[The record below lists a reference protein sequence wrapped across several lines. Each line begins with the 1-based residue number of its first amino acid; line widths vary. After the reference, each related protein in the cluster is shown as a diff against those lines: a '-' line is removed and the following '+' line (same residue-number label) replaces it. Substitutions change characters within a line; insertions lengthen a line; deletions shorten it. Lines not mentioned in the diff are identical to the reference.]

1 MIVWGQSI
9 VAATPE
15 RCRLELSPAGLI
27 RVESPF
33 DAVTQAQLR
42 KIRPRGRW
50 NGPKRGWEFPLSAAE
65 ALRKCLGS
73 RFPVTP
79 QLQQWLDWCALP
91 LPPLPPHRELVAAAD
106 LNQTLPDGRTPLP
119 HQRSGA
125 RWLLARRG
133 AVLADEMGLGKTL
146 TALLAVR
153 SLLRCSDCRLMVIAP
168 VGLHPHWQRE
178 AELLNLEP
186 ELVSW
191 ARLPPELPPAGTVL
205 VVDEA
210 HFAQSLQ
217 ANRTAALLRLA
228 RHPRL
233 RAIWMLT
240 GTPMKNGRPA
250 QLYPL
255 LAAIDHPIA
264 RDQRLFE
271 ERYCQGHWRERQG
284 GSQWQA
290 RGSSHLEELRRLT
303 RPLILHRRKIQVS
316 DLPPKRRHQIPIALA
331 DAESRGFDHRV
342 DLVVEDFRRRAG
354 LGEVRSDAEPLA
366 LLTGL
371 RRIAAEFKLPA
382 AQQLLRNLLNRGE
395 AVVLFS
401 GFVEPLQ
408 LLQQC
413 LGGELLTGR
422 QRPRDRQLAVDRFQR
437 GDSDLLLATFGTG
450 GLGFTLHRA
459 RHVVLLERPWT
470 PGDVDQAEDRCH
482 RLGMDGQGL
491 HCHWLKLG
499 PADQLVDG
507 LIASKAE
514 RIEILLGPRRVEVQR
529 DSLPS
534 MVRRCLEAI

>member
-1 MIVWGQSI
+1 MV
-9 VAATPE
+9 
-15 RCRLELSPAGLI
+15 
-27 RVESPF
+27 SPF

-42 KIRPRGRW
+42 RIRPRGRW
-50 NGPKRGWEFPLSAAE
+50 IGSKHGWEFPLAA
-65 ALRKCLGS
+65 AVPLRQCLGR

-79 QLQQWLDWCALP
+79 TLQQWLDWCDSP

-106 LNQTLPDGRTPLP
+106 LDQPLVDGRVPLP

-146 TALLAVR
+146 TALLAAR
-153 SLLRCSDCRLMVIAP
+153 ALMHCTSLRLMVVAP
-168 VGLHPHWQRE
+168 VGLHPHWRRE
-178 AELLNLEP
+178 ADVLDLQL

-191 ARLPPELPPAGTVL
+191 ARLPAELPPAGTLL

-210 HFAQSLQ
+210 HFAQSLH
-217 ANRTAALLRLA
+217 AVRTAALLRLA

-240 GTPMKNGRPA
+240 GTPMKNGRPS
-250 QLYPL
+250 QLFPL

-264 RDQRLFE
+264 RDQRLYE
-271 ERYCQGHWRERQG
+271 ERYCQGHWREQKGKR
-284 GSQWQA
+284 QWQA
-290 RGSSHLEELRRLT
+290 SGASQLEELRRLT
-303 RPLILHRRKIQVS
+303 RPLILHRRKSQVL
-316 DLPPKRRHQIPIALA
+316 DLPPKQRRQHPVALTE
-331 DAESRGFDHRV
+331 AESLGFDHRV
-342 DLVVEDFRRRAG
+342 DLILEEYRRRAA

-382 AQQLLRNLLNRGE
+382 AVQLISELLGRGE

-401 GFVEPLQ
+401 GFIEPLQ
-408 LLQQC
+408 LLQQR
-413 LGGELLTGR
+413 LGGELLIGR
-422 QRPRDRQLAVDRFQR
+422 QRPPERQLAVDRFQQ
-437 GDSDLLLATFGTG
+437 GDSDLLLTTFGTG

-482 RLGMDGQGL
+482 RLGMDGIGL
-491 HCHWLKLG
+491 TCHWLQLG

-507 LIASKAE
+507 LVASKA
-514 RIEILLGPRRVEVQR
+514 RQIEILLGPRRLQLVRQ
-529 DSLPS
+529 SLPA
-534 MVRRCLEAI
+534 MVRECLRST